1 MAKDAKKAAQEAAEE
16 LGKFLKKNSLKREV
30 DYSNHKD
37 KKIASKFKELTL
49 ALQKANDA
57 VSGTSAKKEKAKDT
71 PAAKTDKKGKDKKE
85 SKKGGVGR
93 TSKYDYPE
101 GLTPAEK
108 KEFRIKARK
117 DAKAA
122 AKGGDKAK
130 KEKVTEKEKKVTK
143 DDKKSKDSKK
153 DKKKDKKDKKND

>member
-16 LGKFLKKNSLKREV
+16 LGKFLKKNGLKRET

-37 KKIASKFKELTL
+37 KKIANKFKELTL

-57 VSGTSAKKEKAKDT
+57 VSGTSAKKEKVKEE
-71 PAAKTDKKGKDKKE
+71 PAKTEKKAKDKKE
-85 SKKGGVGR
+85 SKKGGAGR

-153 DKKKDKKDKKND
+153 GKKKDKKSKND